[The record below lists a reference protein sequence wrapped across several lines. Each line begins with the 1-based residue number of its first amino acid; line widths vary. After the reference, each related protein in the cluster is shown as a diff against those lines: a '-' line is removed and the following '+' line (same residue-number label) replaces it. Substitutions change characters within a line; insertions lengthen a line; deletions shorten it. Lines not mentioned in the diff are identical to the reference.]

1 MGIDPFWFFGY
12 GFCYFCYVAPYN
24 FSEIPTALVK
34 GDYSG
39 FDKALSRIFIKNTG
53 RIISV
58 YFAMQKLKSQFESF
72 YLNVFFGGSHYCN
85 VDSAIHVML
94 YGNCDGR

>member
-1 MGIDPFWFFGY
+1 
-12 GFCYFCYVAPYN
+12 
-24 FSEIPTALVK
+24 VK

-58 YFAMQKLKSQFESF
+58 YYAMQKLKSQFESF
-72 YLNVFFGGSHYCN
+72 YLNVVFLVVH
-85 VDSAIHVML
+85 IIVM
-94 YGNCDGR
+94 